1 MGLGLGIQRIVREI
15 WQFNVFLRPV
25 LSLRLRDFRYEA
37 SDHACRGLL
46 FLGADGFTF
55 QFRCQKGGVSKSL
68 KFGGCGFCKF
78 LYPPGPAVRCKAV
91 AQEILKSQAPG

>member
-1 MGLGLGIQRIVREI
+1 MRSGSLTFFASGLELET
-15 WQFNVFLRPV
+15 
-25 LSLRLRDFRYEA
+25 RDFRYEA

-55 QFRCQKGGVSKSL
+55 QFRCPKGGVSKSL

-78 LYPPGPAVRCKAV
+78 LYPPVPAVRCKAV
-91 AQEILKSQAPG
+91 AQEILKSQVPG